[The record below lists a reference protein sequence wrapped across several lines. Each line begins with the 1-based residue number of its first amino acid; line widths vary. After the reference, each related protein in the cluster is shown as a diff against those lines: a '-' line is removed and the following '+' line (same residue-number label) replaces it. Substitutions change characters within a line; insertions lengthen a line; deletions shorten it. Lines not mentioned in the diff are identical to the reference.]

1 MGAATAILSANKDQ
15 SIKALL
21 VDSAFSDLE

>member
-1 MGAATAILSANKDQ
+1 MGAATAILSANKDK